1 MRQVFALD
9 AIQFLNRVSQ
19 KITLKHK
26 KKRNKKTTT
35 MEESLQL
42 QTFIASEMHRQLE
55 KSNVKSCETSVAL
68 LCTAIY
74 VAHRFLHFDSTQTW
88 RQSVLYREPFQAW
101 EMWPSPHSEKPVG
114 SEIPPPPAEPMATDR
129 FSCGESGPHFT

>member
-1 MRQVFALD
+1 
-9 AIQFLNRVSQ
+9 
-19 KITLKHK
+19 
-26 KKRNKKTTT
+26 

-114 SEIPPPPAEPMATDR
+114 SEFHRAGLMTTDR
-129 FSCGESGPHFT
+129 FSRGESGLHYTEAALRLGFLLKLPHPELRQQTFTAYL